1 MKDESRHPVLR
12 KSKNTNEGEEE
23 EARTRASLVNIQI
36 QLQQKEIS
44 AVWRRKSIVNKQM
57 PNTTIR
63 NILRTKTGIHS
74 QQTNKNTTKRNIGR
88 TLADI
93 HSQHTN
99 TNKTKR
105 NIHRTEAGI
114 QSQAPDLTLHTI
126 STMPGGEDELKE
138 QVEALTGH

>member
-1 MKDESRHPVLR
+1 MLR

-114 QSQAPDLTLHTI
+114 HSQHKYKYNKKKYPQDGCRHPQVQMQQKEI
-126 STMPGGEDELKE
+126 STG
-138 QVEALTGH
+138 